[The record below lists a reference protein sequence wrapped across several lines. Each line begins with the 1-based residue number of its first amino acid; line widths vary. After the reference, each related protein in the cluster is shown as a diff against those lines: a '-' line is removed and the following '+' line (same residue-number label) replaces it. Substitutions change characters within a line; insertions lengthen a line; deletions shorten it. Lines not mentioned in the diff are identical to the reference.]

1 MFAYELQQA
10 RHADLLREADAQRLA
25 NFARAAARKAR
36 RSLVR
41 RSGGHASEG
50 RVNTDHGRYTT
61 AA

>member
-25 NFARAAARKAR
+25 RFARAARKAR

>member
-25 NFARAAARKAR
+25 NLARAARKAR

>member
-25 NFARAAARKAR
+25 SFARAARKAR